1 MMLRDES
8 MYLPA
13 AALLWISATLRSA
26 AVRVLIL
33 ANRLHRWLERR
44 RVAAAAL
51 HDFAT
56 MGERELQDIGL
67 SRVDVHRVA
76 WGASDR
82 DSRSP
87 AGTNHYNPN
96 GAFDA

>member
-1 MMLRDES
+1 MLRHES
-8 MYLPA
+8 PHLPA
-13 AALLWISATLRSA
+13 AVLLWISATLRSG
-26 AVRVLIL
+26 AVRALIL
-33 ANRLHRWLERR
+33 ANRLHRWLEKRQ
-44 RVAAAAL
+44 VAAAAL

-56 MGERELQDIGL
+56 MGERELLDIGL

-82 DSRSP
+82 D
-87 AGTNHYNPN
+87 YNPS